1 MRFFTAFTTFGL
13 IAFVA
18 AQNATTTA
26 SAETTE
32 SSVATSTGSS
42 SAAAT
47 ASLSPQVKCL
57 QSCGS
62 ADVCCQA
69 KCVGVPCPS
78 QLQANAT
85 TECAAQCPQGNGT
98 AGETQQYASCQA
110 ACISSYFLTA
120 SSTAVPTA
128 SQTDGS
134 SSATATFGQT
144 NAATTDGSASATEG
158 SSATGASASASPT
171 QSGNGADN
179 LHVGSV
185 GLGFLA
191 LVMVGL
197 AL

>member
-13 IAFVA
+13 IAFAA

-26 SAETTE
+26 ELTK
-32 SSVATSTGSS
+32 SSVASSTGAS

-98 AGETQQYASCQA
+98 AGETQQYADCQA
-110 ACISSYFLTA
+110 SCISSYFLTA
-120 SSTAVPTA
+120 SSTAAPTA
-128 SQTDGS
+128 SQTGSS
-134 SSATATFGQT
+134 SSATGTFAFGQGS
-144 NAATTDGSASATEG
+144 ATTTEGSASATAG
-158 SSATGASASASPT
+158 SSSAGSASATGS
-171 QSGNGADN
+171 SGNGANN

-191 LVMVGL
+191 LFMAGL
-197 AL
+197 TL

>member
-1 MRFFTAFTTFGL
+1 MRFFTALTTFGL
-13 IAFVA
+13 LAFA
-18 AQNATTTA
+18 TAQNATATDESTITSAA
-26 SAETTE
+26 S
-32 SSVATSTGSS
+32 STGAS

-85 TECAAQCPQGNGT
+85 TECAAECPQGNGT
-98 AGETQQYASCQA
+98 ASETEQYASCQA
-110 ACISSYFLTA
+110 SCISSYFLTA
-120 SSTAVPTA
+120 SSTAAPTGTQTA
-128 SQTDGS
+128 SS
-134 SSATATFGQT
+134 SSGTFAFGDGT
-144 NAATTDGSASATEG
+144 TTTDGSASATG
-158 SSATGASASASPT
+158 SSSATGASASASET
-171 QSGNGADN
+171 GSSGNGANN

-185 GLGFLA
+185 GLGFLG
-191 LVMVGL
+191 LVMAGL